1 MERFLWLRGVVCLG
15 LPEGGFGFVSSLHS
29 FRFRGVV
36 SSVSHWVMSTAS
48 LRHCLKSGPDRRT
61 ELQDPVLRRGREGED
76 HDEERKANPDLMPE
90 ISLSGLR
97 VS

>member
-1 MERFLWLRGVVCLG
+1 
-15 LPEGGFGFVSSLHS
+15 
-29 FRFRGVV
+29 
-36 SSVSHWVMSTAS
+36 MSTAS

-90 ISLSGLR
+90 FSLSGLR
-97 VS
+97 FHESRQGLQAQPVINAVHSHCRSYLAATP